1 MSSAVLT
8 TEEHV
13 TSISPIID
21 EQSIDRVGSRA
32 SVDAPGDSAKADGRR
47 VRRTRN
53 VASVVEALI
62 ALFHEGEVHPTAQQL
77 ADRSG
82 VSLRSVFRYFDDMQ
96 DLVVRAIELHVAR
109 CEPLF
114 RLPAQPPL
122 ASLDERIARIAAHR
136 VRLYFALAP
145 IVRAARV
152 RQHELPAVAELA
164 AERRQLL
171 QDQTEAWFAPELG
184 RAALDERPVVLGC
197 LDTALQFESAEHL
210 DLRMGLDPDAIE
222 RAFRLSASRILAPLG

>member
-1 MSSAVLT
+1 MSAAVLT

-13 TSISPIID
+13 TSMSPIID
-21 EQSIDRVGSRA
+21 EQP
-32 SVDAPGDSAKADGRR
+32 VDPAGPRTGDGAPGDGDSTDGRR

-62 ALFHEGEVHPTAQQL
+62 TLFHEGEVHPTAQQL

-109 CEPLF
+109 CEPLYQ
-114 RLPAQPPL
+114 LPARPPL

-145 IVRAARV
+145 IVRAARI

-164 AERRQLL
+164 AERRRLV
-171 QDQTEAWFAPELG
+171 QDQTEAWFAPELD
-184 RAALDERPVVLGC
+184 RAALDERSVVLGC

-210 DLRMGLDPDAIE
+210 DVRMGLDPDAIE
-222 RAFRLSASRILAPLG
+222 RAFRLSASRILAPLC